1 MLTALR
7 AAAVVEASSLLLLV
21 ANLLTVHVAGVAS
34 LVGPLH
40 GSAYLVV
47 IATTFLA
54 TGARPARL
62 KALIPGVGGLLAVRA
77 ARVDGRRDDLYV
89 DD

>member
-1 MLTALR
+1 VLTALR
-7 AAAVVEASSLLLLV
+7 AAAVVEAASLLLLV
-21 ANLLTVHVAGVAS
+21 VNLLTLHVAALAS
-34 LVGPLH
+34 MVGPLH
-40 GSAYLVV
+40 GSAYLAV

-54 TGARPARL
+54 TGSRPVRL

-77 ARVDGRRDDLYV
+77 AGATPRGDDVSV